1 MRQDFSNVTAAR
13 LSELFPVLL
22 EEHNPRLKSHYLEGK
37 AFLEFPGS
45 YTPGD

>member
-22 EEHNPRLKSHYLEGK
+22 EEHNPRWMAHYLEEK
-37 AFLEFPGS
+37 AFLEFPGR